1 MSEVLERYQG
11 LAAQFG
17 ERVEATSDDQ
27 WSSPAPSCPEWTAR
41 DVVTHV
47 VEGQRH
53 VVAALEGREPE
64 APAADADPKAL
75 FRESN
80 EALAAAVAVPGALA
94 TPIKSPMGE
103 LPAELILGRIMSM
116 DVLVHTWDLA
126 RAVGGDEHLDQDAV
140 AHAYEGIK
148 PVGPMLRRPGFFG
161 PEVEAPEGADLQTQ
175 FLSFL
180 GRRP

>member
-11 LAAQFG
+11 LAAEFG
-17 ERVEATSDDQ
+17 QRVEATPDDR
-27 WSSPAPSCPEWTAR
+27 WSTPSPSCPGWTAR
-41 DVVTHV
+41 DIVAHV
-47 VEGQRH
+47 VDGQRY
-53 VVAALEGREPE
+53 VVAAIQGIEPE
-64 APAADADPKAL
+64 PVPDDADPKELFQASNAAL
-75 FRESN
+75 QAAAAQP
-80 EALAAAVAVPGALA
+80 EALVKPV
-94 TPIKSPMGE
+94 KSPMGE

-140 AHAYEGIK
+140 AHAFEGIR

-161 PEVEAPEGADLQTQ
+161 DEVEAPEGADLQTQ
-175 FLSFL
+175 FLNFL